1 MGIVLSSNID
11 LQGGLPLDSRYG
23 PYSSTTVANSS
34 IVSAN
39 RFVGLTVGI
48 VTGTTTYNGLQLT
61 EAEDGIQNYWYF
73 SGITDS
79 DLVLKEGGAGGESGS
94 SGSSGTSGSSGE
106 SGSSGSSGTS
116 GSSGSSGTSGSSGS
130 SGESGSS
137 GSSGTSGSSGSSGES
152 GSSGSSGTSGS
163 SGSSGTSGSSG
174 SSGTSGS
181 SGSSGTSGSSGSSG
195 ESGSSGSSGTSGS
208 SGSSGTSGS
217 SGSSGE
223 SGSSGSS
230 GTSGSSGSSGT
241 SGSSG
246 SSGES
251 GSSGSSGTSG
261 SSGSSGTSGSSGSS
275 GTSGFLELDGDT
287 VNGVITYDGDG
298 TGSVESNLTFDGI
311 TNNLLISGNSVQY
324 GSSYQQS
331 VNTTITTNG
340 NHNLV
345 SLPTTGG
352 SSYEFT
358 YYVNEQSTSGFR
370 TGKILSAVSKNGSS
384 NVFTDYSTLDGTF
397 NTDDIVFST
406 LISGSNIILRATTT
420 NSTIWD
426 VKIRTEILF

>member
-217 SGSSGE
+217 SGSSG
-223 SGSSGSS
+223 
-230 GTSGSSGSSGT
+230 
-241 SGSSG
+241 
-246 SSGES
+246 
-251 GSSGSSGTSG
+251 
-261 SSGSSGTSGSSGSS
+261 
-275 GTSGFLELDGDT
+275 TSGFLELDGDT

>member
-130 SGESGSS
+130 SGE
-137 GSSGTSGSSGSSGES
+137 
-152 GSSGSSGTSGS
+152 
-163 SGSSGTSGSSG
+163 
-174 SSGTSGS
+174 
-181 SGSSGTSGSSGSSG
+181 
-195 ESGSSGSSGTSGS
+195 
-208 SGSSGTSGS
+208 
-217 SGSSGE
+217 
-223 SGSSGSS
+223 
-230 GTSGSSGSSGT
+230 
-241 SGSSG
+241 
-246 SSGES
+246 
-251 GSSGSSGTSG
+251 SG

>member
-94 SGSSGTSGSSGE
+94 SGSSGT
-106 SGSSGSSGTS
+106 
-116 GSSGSSGTSGSSGS
+116 
-130 SGESGSS
+130 
-137 GSSGTSGSSGSSGES
+137 
-152 GSSGSSGTSGS
+152 
-163 SGSSGTSGSSG
+163 
-174 SSGTSGS
+174 
-181 SGSSGTSGSSGSSG
+181 
-195 ESGSSGSSGTSGS
+195 
-208 SGSSGTSGS
+208 

>member
-94 SGSSGTSGSSGE
+94 SGSSGTSGSSG
-106 SGSSGSSGTS
+106 
-116 GSSGSSGTSGSSGS
+116 S
-130 SGESGSS
+130 SGE
-137 GSSGTSGSSGSSGES
+137 
-152 GSSGSSGTSGS
+152 
-163 SGSSGTSGSSG
+163 
-174 SSGTSGS
+174 
-181 SGSSGTSGSSGSSG
+181 
-195 ESGSSGSSGTSGS
+195 
-208 SGSSGTSGS
+208 
-217 SGSSGE
+217 
-223 SGSSGSS
+223 
-230 GTSGSSGSSGT
+230 
-241 SGSSG
+241 
-246 SSGES
+246 
-251 GSSGSSGTSG
+251 SG

>member
-130 SGESGSS
+130 SGE
-137 GSSGTSGSSGSSGES
+137 
-152 GSSGSSGTSGS
+152 
-163 SGSSGTSGSSG
+163 
-174 SSGTSGS
+174 
-181 SGSSGTSGSSGSSG
+181 
-195 ESGSSGSSGTSGS
+195 SGS

>member
-246 SSGES
+246 SSG
-251 GSSGSSGTSG
+251 
-261 SSGSSGTSGSSGSS
+261 
-275 GTSGFLELDGDT
+275 TSGFLELDGDT

>member
-94 SGSSGTSGSSGE
+94 SGSSGTSGSSG
-106 SGSSGSSGTS
+106 
-116 GSSGSSGTSGSSGS
+116 S
-130 SGESGSS
+130 SGE
-137 GSSGTSGSSGSSGES
+137 
-152 GSSGSSGTSGS
+152 SGS

-217 SGSSGE
+217 GSSGSSGE

-246 SSGES
+246 SSGE
-251 GSSGSSGTSG
+251 SG